1 MPSLAEELPIA
12 SMAKAR
18 QLGLLCHL
26 LLLSNV
32 AAKKKTHQR
41 NVNNRKREC
50 ETTTCQAVHVD
61 ERDNCVLRCQSS
73 ACYEQV
79 YGGNE
84 LEPGE
89 IDAKRTR
96 DFNAC
101 VTQEGRRKGQQAP
114 AKPAAEAA
122 AANAETDD
130 AAADAETADEAS
142 PESSDD
148 EQTSESQVEL

>member
-1 MPSLAEELPIA
+1 MS
-12 SMAKAR
+12 R
-18 QLGLLCHL
+18 RFCVTL
-26 LLLSNV
+26 LLLLLTNV

-50 ETTTCQAVHVD
+50 ENSACAAVHVD
-61 ERDNCVLRCQSS
+61 ERDNCVLRCQSA

-101 VTQEGRRKGQQAP
+101 VTQEGRRKGQQP
-114 AKPAAEAA
+114 AVKPAVEAAADGGAEAA
-122 AANAETDD
+122 V
-130 AAADAETADEAS
+130 DAETAAS
-142 PESSDD
+142 SSSAA
-148 EQTSESQVEL
+148 EQTSESEVEL

>member
-1 MPSLAEELPIA
+1 MRRARPSCVVALTLT
-12 SMAKAR
+12 
-18 QLGLLCHL
+18 
-26 LLLSNV
+26 LLLSSV
-32 AAKKKTHQR
+32 AAKRKTHQR

-50 ETTTCQAVHVD
+50 ETTTCQAVHAD
-61 ERDNCVLRCQSS
+61 ERDNCVLRCQS
-73 ACYEQV
+73 AECYEKV

-122 AANAETDD
+122 P
-130 AAADAETADEAS
+130 ADAETADEAS